1 LSFNKDNLRRII
13 AVFIIVIAIILSII
27 IPPIREI
34 VELIFL
40 SFILSY
46 ALKPIHNIIVEKG
59 INRTFSA
66 AIIIFS
72 FIMIFISALL
82 LVIPR
87 IISEGNNILEFVQGI
102 GDFINNFSFRIK
114 ILEDLKLMDNIMEK
128 GSEFIEV
135 IVNNLIENSMEG
147 AKSFKENIVK
157 SLGIPII
164 AFFFL
169 SEGDKLGNKLLVLFS
184 YKRRRII
191 SNILRDIDRV
201 LTKYI
206 LSEVILSSIIA
217 LSTYIILKVYDVEFP
232 LLLSLLNGILNVIPY
247 IGAPVGG
254 IIVILVAVVNGNA
267 SWMYIIIWILI
278 SQAVESNI
286 ISPLIIGE
294 SVDIHP
300 VMIIVL
306 LILGGEI
313 GGFIGMVLAIPA
325 GVIIKV
331 LYIDINHFLFSK

>member
-1 LSFNKDNLRRII
+1 MSINKDILRRII
-13 AVFIIVIAIILSII
+13 AVIIIVLVITLLII
-27 IPPIREI
+27 IPPIRGI

-59 INRTFSA
+59 INRTFSSA
-66 AIIIFS
+66 VIIIS
-72 FIMIFISALL
+72 FIMIFISAIL
-82 LVIPR
+82 LVVPR
-87 IISEGNNILEFVQGI
+87 IINEGSSILEFAEGI
-102 GDFINNFSFRIK
+102 GDFINKFSFRIK
-114 ILEDLKLMDNIMEK
+114 ILEELKLMDNIMEK
-128 GSEFIEV
+128 GSEFFEV
-135 IVNNLIENSMEG
+135 MINKIIENSVEWV
-147 AKSFKENIVK
+147 KSFKENIIK

-164 AFFFL
+164 AFFLL
-169 SEGDKLGNKLLVLFS
+169 SEGDKLGNKILVLFS

-206 LSEVILSSIIA
+206 LSEIILSIIIA
-217 LSTYIILKVYDVEFP
+217 LSTYIILIVYGVEFP
-232 LLLSLLNGILNVIPY
+232 LLLSLMNGILNVIPY
-247 IGAPVGG
+247 IGAPLGG
-254 IIVILVAVVNGNA
+254 VIVILVAIVNGNA
-267 SWMYIIIWILI
+267 SWMYIIIWMLV

-294 SVDIHP
+294 SVNMHP
-300 VMIIVL
+300 LMIIVL

-313 GGFIGMVLAIPA
+313 GGFIGMVLAIPV

-331 LYIDINHFLFSK
+331 LYIDINHFLFCK